1 MPGGVQLAA
10 EHRGPAHRRAVSDL
24 SRRLLLRVQRAV
36 AGRPYLPRAP
46 AHDVTLTLSW
56 KQVSQAPADCSHTV
70 EGVRQDKTCYC
81 CKQTANLIMIELI
94 VFFFTAHCL
103 NCKSADTFP
112 IFKSTALPLHI
123 KKKRPD
129 SYWVDCTSD
138 VSFLPSQQ
146 RPWVECKH
154 YFRINSSVFLGSALC
169 VVPVVQLHYCA
180 APKLWLCQ
188 TDWCHWGVTDLYWNS
203 IVSVPKGGGGRAPS
217 QLVHC
222 TEGARALQWSGGL
235 CSVLSR
241 MEQARGTVTFQ
252 AELENMI

>member
-123 KKKRPD
+123 KKKDLTAIELTVQVMCRSSPPSRGPELNVNITSGLIARCSSAVPSVSSPLY
-129 SYWVDCTSD
+129 SYITVLLRSC
-138 VSFLPSQQ
+138 
-146 RPWVECKH
+146 
-154 YFRINSSVFLGSALC
+154 GSARLTD
-169 VVPVVQLHYCA
+169 VIGESLTYIGIPLSQ
-180 APKLWLCQ
+180 CQ
-188 TDWCHWGVTDLYWNS
+188 REEE
-203 IVSVPKGGGGRAPS
+203 GGHRAS
-217 QLVHC
+217 
-222 TEGARALQWSGGL
+222 
-235 CSVLSR
+235 
-241 MEQARGTVTFQ
+241 
-252 AELENMI
+252 